1 MAKEKVVRCRVSK
14 NGSGPAVESVRYVPL
29 DVFDLWK
36 HLMTSRHGFE
46 IVEEQV
52 SLWFDIDGDP
62 HVSYSDSDYEKVL
75 RLSMWVYSD
84 KDRMFRKVVR
94 YFPESD
100 YSDIRSAFL
109 SHYDEPCNHARF
121 AARIEERSG
130 VWVKAKG

>member
-14 NGSGPAVESVRYVPL
+14 NGSGPPVESIRYIPL

-46 IVEEQV
+46 ILEEHV

-84 KDRMFRKVVR
+84 RDRMFRKVVR
-94 YFPESD
+94 YFPECD
-100 YSDIRSAFL
+100 YSDIRPAFL
-109 SHYDEPCNHARF
+109 LHYEEPCNHSRF

-130 VWVKAKG
+130 VWVKARG